1 MDHGDAYADHDGD
14 GVHDDAYLI
23 NRLVKGV
30 GEMSEDGEDDGAR
43 QQGGERVSETDHDY
57 GDHHHGN
64 VDHGHDDQVDG
75 GRQQGGKGDGDDWW
89 STL

>member
-1 MDHGDAYADHDGD
+1 MLITMM
-14 GVHDDAYLI
+14 VMVFMTKQYLI

-43 QQGGERVSETDHDY
+43 QQGGERVSETDHDF

-89 STL
+89 WTL